1 MQEDRKYCV
10 YMHTNPNDKRYIGIT
25 CQDVMRRWNNGHG
38 YRHNPYFLKAIKKY
52 GWESIKHEVLF
63 TGLTK
68 EQACEKEIE
77 LITLYNTT
85 DENYGYNLSTGGERS
100 NRGHKHSEESKRL
113 MSELKKGE
121 NATWYG
127 KKLSD
132 GHRANMSKAHK
143 GKPMWNEEQRKRI
156 SERQMGEKNH
166 NYGKKASEGTK
177 LKMRKSHFV
186 KYVIQMTLD
195 GKFVQSFLSTK
206 EAAQALG
213 CHKETIGAACRG
225 KRKSA
230 MGYLWKYS
238 DNIGG

>member
-1 MQEDRKYCV
+1 
-10 YMHTNPNDKRYIGIT
+10 
-25 CQDVMRRWNNGHG
+25 
-38 YRHNPYFLKAIKKY
+38 
-52 GWESIKHEVLF
+52 
-63 TGLTK
+63 
-68 EQACEKEIE
+68 
-77 LITLYNTT
+77 
-85 DENYGYNLSTGGERS
+85 
-100 NRGHKHSEESKRL
+100 

-132 GHRANMSKAHK
+132 EHRANMSKAHK

-166 NYGKKASEGTK
+166 NYGKKASEEAR
-177 LKMRKSHFV
+177 LKMRQSHFV

-195 GKFVQSFLSTK
+195 GEFVRSYVSTQ
-206 EAAQALG
+206 EAANALG
-213 CHKETIGAACRG
+213 CKKQTISGACSG